1 MRALSS
7 VLLLLH
13 LHICHCVRFFSATVA
28 SQRYFPVRP
37 IQYLHWRRS
46 YRALDAGRQLPGSLS
61 LPFPLHIASDVKRP
75 VCVFEVGWSAL
86 LKLERLVLESPPA
99 ARNAAQIAAP
109 QTTHTCDP
117 SLRKLWLLVHT
128 PCF

>member
-28 SQRYFPVRP
+28 SQRCFPVRP

-61 LPFPLHIASDVKRP
+61 LPFPLHIASDVKRL

-99 ARNAAQIAAP
+99 LKHRVPLTRQLAMRLK
-109 QTTHTCDP
+109 
-117 SLRKLWLLVHT
+117 SLPLRQLILVT
-128 PCF
+128 PH